1 MFIDRAVQAASL
13 TWCRWLLVAAALF
26 AHLFPQ
32 GMQAGDPPTHTYQ
45 LPLQFVRNAGQ
56 WPSYVRYMM
65 LPAENRVVFLEDGVM
80 FQVRRE
86 KSANVVIPLEVAT
99 NSVGQADAEGY
110 EYVIMRFVDP
120 SPNMHLEE
128 VQPSET
134 KMNFYVGDSSTW
146 REDVGCS
153 RGIVYRNAWDGVDL
167 HFNTDGTGMRQV
179 LTRANGSTVTPRFH
193 FEGEN
198 DAVKRLQA
206 ALNWW
211 GGGDAGKT
219 PVLAFDSLRPRV
231 PDRIP
236 TDSTYYWTEYA
247 KYFPTSRGDS
257 ATFHQLG
264 VDLYGR
270 VTLSGHSWFPNM
282 PTTTNAHQRV
292 ANIDMSLP
300 HHREVRYFGRLRCD
314 GRTLDYLS
322 YYGAM
327 QFTIHTGGKQHL
339 FGGRHVF
346 NNQVYMLDH
355 VMWDTFRND
364 TSARFRYYP
373 PTSNALEH
381 EYQFEYLPQ
390 FPFLSRFDS
399 SGHLAYA
406 SVVCKF
412 DNNGDAFDDVFG
424 IGKDGYVYVVST
436 TPGPLPYIRP
446 GVFLDTASFLRNR
459 TFLLKLIPTCDSVVY
474 CTYLPAGT
482 RVFGVDAD
490 AEGHASIIAT
500 SNGTFPTKNAF
511 QPGFRGASPK
521 YDLLVARFSPLGDSL
536 MFATYLGGGENE
548 GVSIESGHRAIQV
561 APGGRTYIVATTE
574 SEDFPLYRPLQADY
588 RGRVVN
594 LYERRNNLV
603 LAGFEP
609 DGRVIFSTYWGGAGN
624 DFARTFDITPCGDLL
639 ISGSTW
645 SRDFPIVSPPAFHD
659 TATTWRRAT
668 YEYATFMLLL
678 DPSTVSMRSSFFHPD
693 PYYFHGHALDSA
705 GYMHSIGYVHHAVPM
720 YNGYQRPSGAPGL
733 GNYPQGVFRQYFPL
747 CGEDL
752 LVARPLIPDTIQVD
766 SVRQY
771 ISQYEFTLA
780 VELHNRDN
788 RRTAIN
794 TRSTIELPFGIVLIE
809 GEPAIKT
816 PVPDIIPPGGT
827 ALVSWKLRLDTS
839 KLGGWA
845 GLRDLVL
852 NVKITH
858 EYQLSSAL
866 ESCLTSFAWSDI
878 PLYVKR
884 KDSEITLVCDVSV
897 TDSLRLSDDER
908 GFIPPVITVSGVV
921 TNTGSASAGPGTV
934 ALRLGNMGSHL
945 EPPGDSLR
953 IWPVLAPGD
962 SWPVSW
968 TVVPGKRLD
977 PRTLLAEMVVMDE
990 KGSITA
996 CTESIPIPALPPLRC
1011 ALQGPDTVRIL
1022 KSGELVP
1029 PDIFTRILL
1038 SNVLDTLV
1046 GGAEVELDLLG
1057 VTHLRMWSGD
1067 TLRKLLGFVMP
1078 GGVRDARWQLELA
1091 QTPTRPTVV
1100 PVTVRYRC
1108 EGIRDWS
1115 ECIKN
1120 IVLLPMT
1127 SDLLCS
1133 ITAPAA
1139 LSEADV
1145 ESRSEVK
1152 LDYTLRNSGLIP
1164 EMVDRIELT
1173 ISPTS
1178 GVLALDALSQP
1189 GGALAPSGDISR
1201 QWRLRPLALRN
1212 PRTAHFEVTA
1222 YGAADSV
1229 LSVCT
1234 HDMHIPGIDG
1244 LLCDITA
1251 LDSVRFIRD
1260 ELRYDPDPVAVTMDL
1275 RNVLDAPETNIEAE
1289 IDLTAAPRFELAT
1302 GETAVKTLASIDSN
1316 SSAQLQWLLHP
1327 LADINTEAQDITIR
1341 YRSLEQGVWKECRST
1356 IIIEAWPR
1364 ESTVR
1369 CVVSGHDS
1377 LHADAAYERLIPEPF
1392 EISYTATN
1400 TGTVALRNCAA
1411 TIILP
1416 PEFEL
1421 VSDSATLSF
1430 GTLHPTQSNTRWWTL
1445 KTTSAL
1451 AGYGAY
1457 PVNFSWQSD
1466 EQGSVAGCDHTVH
1479 IVPEASS
1486 GIVFTPLHLHFE
1498 AERNDP
1504 LPAAQYIQLWTGGG
1518 LSMPWTAQGGQWW
1531 LNADPATGDHAA
1543 RIAVQPNS
1551 TDLPIGLH
1559 STALTIAGQAPNLP
1573 KNVAVTYRITGLVGV
1588 APSNSIT
1595 TFGLGPI
1602 WPQPV
1607 PLNGEARISINVP
1620 AGEYVRVALYD
1631 ALGREVAVVKEGAMP
1646 EQELM
1651 IRYSPATHRL
1661 TPGLYLLRMIS
1672 SGGQSVRGVVVR

>member
-1 MFIDRAVQAASL
+1 ML
-13 TWCRWLLVAAALF
+13 
-26 AHLFPQ
+26 
-32 GMQAGDPPTHTYQ
+32 AGDPPTHTYQ

-56 WPSYVRYMM
+56 WPAYVRYMM
-65 LPAENRVVFLEDGVM
+65 LPAENRVVFLDDGVM
-80 FQVRRE
+80 FQVTRE
-86 KSANVVIPLEVAT
+86 KHEGARIPLEVAT
-99 NSVGQADAEGY
+99 SIQADDDTQQY
-110 EYVIMRFVDP
+110 DYVIMRFVDP
-120 SPNMHLEE
+120 SQDMRLEE
-128 VQPSET
+128 VDGSET
-134 KMNFYVGDSSTW
+134 KMNFYIGDSSAW

-167 HFNTDGTGMRQV
+167 HFNTDGTVMRQV
-179 LTRANGSTVTPRFH
+179 ISQSKESGIKPHFR
-193 FEGEN
+193 FEGDVN
-198 DAVKRLQA
+198 TVKRLQKVIRWPGESDSEQTPI
-206 ALNWW
+206 L
-211 GGGDAGKT
+211 AG
-219 PVLAFDSLRPRV
+219 DSLRIRI

-247 KYFPTSRGDS
+247 TFFPTSRGDS
-257 ATFHQLG
+257 AHFHQLG
-264 VDLYGR
+264 VDNGGR
-270 VTLSGHSWFPNM
+270 LTLSGRTPFSNM
-282 PTTTNAHQRV
+282 PTTANAYQRESHN
-292 ANIDMSLP
+292 AFQEPFNYG
-300 HHREVRYFGRLRCD
+300 HVRYFGRLRCD

-322 YYGAM
+322 YYGAY
-327 QFTIHTGGKQHL
+327 QLTIRTEGFQRI
-339 FGGRHVF
+339 FGGLHVF

-364 TSARFRYYP
+364 ISARFRYYP
-373 PTSNALEH
+373 PTPNALEH
-381 EYQFEYLPQ
+381 KYPIEYLPE
-390 FPFLSRFDS
+390 FPLLSRFDS

-412 DNNGDAFDDVFG
+412 YNNSDSFEDVFS
-424 IGKDGYVYVVST
+424 IGKDGHVYLVST
-436 TPGPLPYIRP
+436 TPQPLPYVRP
-446 GVFLDTASFLRNR
+446 GVFLDTATFNRNR
-459 TFLLKLIPTCDSVVY
+459 AFLLKLTPTCDSVVY

-482 RVFGVDAD
+482 RVLGVDAD
-490 AEGHASIIAT
+490 AEGHASIIAL

-511 QPGFRGASPK
+511 QPTFSSTTPK
-521 YDLLVARFSPLGDSL
+521 MDLLVARFSLLGDSL
-536 MFATYLGGGENE
+536 MFATYLGGTENE
-548 GVSIESGHRAIQV
+548 GVGIESGHRAIQV
-561 APGGRTYIVATTE
+561 TTSGQTYIVATTT
-574 SEDFPLYRPLQADY
+574 SADFPLHHPLQADY
-588 RGRVVN
+588 RGTVVDV
-594 LYERRNNLV
+594 YERRNNLV
-603 LAGFEP
+603 LAGFEA
-609 DGRVIFSTYWGGAGN
+609 DGRVLFSTYWGGAGD
-624 DFARTFDITPCGDLL
+624 DFPRTFDITPCGDLL
-639 ISGSTW
+639 VTGSTS
-645 SRDFPIVSPPAFHD
+645 SRDFPIVAPPAFHD
-659 TATTWRRAT
+659 TSATWRNIAQG
-668 YEYATFMLLL
+668 YAATFMLVL
-678 DPSTVSMRSSFFHPD
+678 DPVSVSMRTSFLHAQSIVFD
-693 PYYFHGHALDSA
+693 GIALDSA
-705 GYMHSIGYVHHAVPM
+705 GYMHSIEWTSHYYSM
-720 YNGYQRPSGAPGL
+720 YNGYQSPFIPSST
-733 GNYPQGVFRQYFPL
+733 GNKSPSYNGISRQYFPL

-752 LVARPLIPDTIQVD
+752 LVARPLIADTIVVD

-771 ISQYEFTLA
+771 ISHNEFTLA
-780 VELHNRDN
+780 VELRNRDD
-788 RRTAIN
+788 RRSAIN
-794 TRSTIELPFGIVLIE
+794 ARSTIELPRGIVLVE
-809 GEPAIKT
+809 GETATKQ
-816 PVPDIIPPGGT
+816 PVPAIIPPGGT
-827 ALVSWKLRLDTS
+827 ARVSWKVRLDTS

-1067 TLRKLLGFVMP
+1067 TLRKLLGYVTP

-1091 QTPTRPTVV
+1091 QTPTRPTIV

-1108 EGIRDWS
+1108 DGLREWS
-1115 ECIKN
+1115 DCVKN
-1120 IVLLPMT
+1120 IVLLPMS

-1133 ITAPAA
+1133 ITAPDA
-1139 LSEADV
+1139 LSAEEV

-1152 LDYTLRNSGLIP
+1152 LDYTLRNTGLIP
-1164 EMVDRIELT
+1164 ELVDRIELA
-1173 ISPTS
+1173 IGPAS
-1178 GVLALDALSQP
+1178 GVLPLDPLSQP
-1189 GGALAPSGDISR
+1189 GGTIAPSGNINR

-1212 PRTAHFEVTA
+1212 ARTAHLDVTA
-1222 YGAADSV
+1222 YGSDDSV

-1251 LDSVRFIRD
+1251 PDSVRFIRD
-1260 ELRYDPDPVAVTMDL
+1260 ELRYEPDPVPVTLDL
-1275 RNVLDAPETNIEAE
+1275 RNILDTEETQIEAE
-1289 IDLTAAPRFELAT
+1289 VDLANAPRFELAT
-1302 GETAVKTLASIDSN
+1302 GETAIKTLASIDSN
-1316 SSAQLQWLLHP
+1316 SSAQLRWLLRP
-1327 LADINTEAQDITIR
+1327 LAEIDTEAQDITIR
-1341 YRSLEQGVWKECRST
+1341 YRSLEQGVWKECRT
-1356 IIIEAWPR
+1356 AIVIAAWPR

-1369 CVVSGHDS
+1369 CAVSGHDS

-1400 TGTVALRNCAA
+1400 TGTVALHNCLA
-1411 TIILP
+1411 TIVLP

-1430 GTLHPTQSNTRWWTL
+1430 GELRPGDSNTRWWTL
-1445 KTTSAL
+1445 KTTAAL

-1457 PVNFSWQSD
+1457 AVNFSWRSD
-1466 EQGSVAGCDHTVH
+1466 EQGNIAGCDHTVH
-1479 IVPEASS
+1479 ILPDAPT

-1531 LNADPATGDHAA
+1531 LNADPVTGDHAA

-1551 TDLPIGLH
+1551 TDLPVGWH
-1559 STALTIAGQAPNLP
+1559 ATALTIAGQAPNVP
-1573 KNVAVTYRITGLVGV
+1573 RDIAVTYEITGLLSSDSPARPARAV
-1588 APSNSIT
+1588 
-1595 TFGLGPI
+1595 LGPV

-1607 PLNGEARISINVP
+1607 PIHGEARIGISAP
-1620 AGEYVRVALYD
+1620 PGEYVRIALYD
-1631 ALGREVAVVKEGAMP
+1631 ALGREVAVLKEGVMP
-1646 EQELM
+1646 EADGVLR
-1651 IRYSPATHRL
+1651 IVPSALRL
-1661 TPGLYLLRMIS
+1661 QPGMYFIRMIAA
-1672 SGGQSVRGVVVR
+1672 GGQATRPVVVR